1 MARVQ
6 ISPREGIWKPRV
18 LAPKFTQLAV
28 HTTHSFQPLSVAL
41 QKEPNLQDSSPPA
54 APKSLH
60 EYSCLLRASSSYTDP
75 VDEST
80 SRRIRQRPGPLRAR
94 AIIQMSA
101 PGLL

>member
-41 QKEPNLQDSSPPA
+41 QKELNLQDSSPPA

-60 EYSCLLRASSSYTDP
+60 EYSCLLRASSS